1 MTSGISQRKLLSL
14 VFEAAQCFIPT
25 NELSDEQK
33 ERLDNIQVRLC
44 SCRRCRRALETKM
57 PEGWAWVGHAQ
68 KETYKVGISRD
79 ALKLLAGI
87 GTQEIFPTGF
97 LEFIDISLHE
107 IVHILFP
114 EYSEEETT
122 KKTFQW
128 LNSLDWKALMFS

>member
-57 PEGWAWVGHAQ
+57 PQTHLLGHAQ
-68 KETYKVGISRD
+68 KETYKVRISHDAFYLLLGID
-79 ALKLLAGI
+79 AQVSVPMALL
-87 GTQEIFPTGF
+87 Q
-97 LEFIDISLHE
+97 FIETSLHE